1 MASGRSYDINNYPLD
16 EHGNGIGERD
26 RERGYEDHNESYLTY
41 YSRKCWTTL
50 EGLKL
55 ICNYTT
61 LSWLKMQLNE
71 TVRRMSVRVTACLPQ
86 QV

>member
-50 EGLKL
+50 EGLRLKNVRA
-55 ICNYTT
+55 CYR
-61 LSWLKMQLNE
+61 LSAPASIKVWE
-71 TVRRMSVRVTACLPQ
+71 TK
-86 QV
+86 

>member
-41 YSRKCWTTL
+41 YSREC
-50 EGLKL
+50 
-55 ICNYTT
+55 
-61 LSWLKMQLNE
+61 
-71 TVRRMSVRVTACLPQ
+71 
-86 QV
+86 